1 MIGVESAMG
10 ALFLGW
16 PGGTWTP
23 PTEKALVYMVDHLP
37 ANCIWNVSVM
47 NPVKQ
52 WDLLSLAVSLGG
64 HVRVGYEDNP
74 YIAPG
79 ELARNN
85 AVLVERMVKI
95 AQNLGREVAT
105 PKEARKIIG
114 LVRQ

>member
-1 MIGVESAMG
+1 MNAHGPRSRNTDVFTKRSRQSLQQPVAPAVIDPAERPIELPERLPPLRRGLCRYQIRQALDRREVE
-10 ALFLGW
+10 
-16 PGGTWTP
+16 
-23 PTEKALVYMVDHLP
+23 
-37 ANCIWNVSVM
+37 
-47 NPVKQ
+47 
-52 WDLLSLAVSLGG
+52 LAILEG
-64 HVRVGYEDNP
+64 
-74 YIAPG
+74 APG